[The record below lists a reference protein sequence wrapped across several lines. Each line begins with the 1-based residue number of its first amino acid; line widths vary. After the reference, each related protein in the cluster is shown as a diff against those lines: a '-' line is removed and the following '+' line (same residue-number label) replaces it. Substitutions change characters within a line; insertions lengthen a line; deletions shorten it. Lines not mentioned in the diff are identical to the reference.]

1 MKKLLTLL
9 VLLVIASAPQLHAN
23 ELGKRYIKLGNTY
36 RESGNYEKA
45 EEYLTQGMKLLK
57 NDLYWKSTAHEFM
70 GYMYRDMVTSGN
82 YNDNAEYFE
91 ALAKENF
98 ENALAG
104 FRKAVKQNDG
114 SPSALGAINEQIQ
127 RVQSTV
133 NDAGRSGKTS
143 SVNYSNARIVN
154 YDNSKLKS
162 IPTELPVS
170 LENFS
175 AVNNRIKEL
184 SGVFAQYKSLK
195 YINLKKN
202 RITSVDNALA
212 GLKNVR
218 VLNLST
224 NKLKTIPAGIAEL
237 KQLEILDLS
246 KNKLK
251 DIPSSI
257 TSLKNL
263 KVLDISGNKI
273 PFSQISTLLK
283 SMPNTNIIFDTYE
296 LVDEEAEDEEAID
309 GPIQGR

>member
-1 MKKLLTLL
+1 MKTLLTLL

-114 SPSALGAINEQIQ
+114 SPSALSAINEQIQ

-184 SGVFAQYKSLK
+184 SGVFAQYKSLR

>member
-1 MKKLLTLL
+1 MKTLLTFLI
-9 VLLVIASAPQLHAN
+9 LLVIAFAPQLHAS

-45 EEYLTQGMKLLK
+45 EEYLTQGKKLVIG
-57 NDLYWKSTAHEFM
+57 DMYWTATAHEFM
-70 GYMYRDMVTSGN
+70 GYMYRDMVASGN

-114 SPSALGAINEQIQ
+114 SPSALGAINDQIQ

-133 NDAGRSGKTS
+133 DDAGRSGKTS

-154 YDNSKLKS
+154 YDNSKIKE
-162 IPTELPVS
+162 IPDNLPVN

-175 AVNNRIKEL
+175 AVNNRIKDI
-184 SGVFAQYKSLK
+184 SGTFARYKSLK

-202 RITSVDNALA
+202 RIASIDNAIN
-212 GLKNVR
+212 GLKKVK
-218 VLNLST
+218 VLNLSG
-224 NKLKTIPAGIAEL
+224 NKLKTLPVGIGDL
-237 KQLEILDLS
+237 QQLEILDLS

-251 DIPSSI
+251 EIPSSI

-296 LVDEEAEDEEAID
+296 LVDEEAEDEETVD
-309 GPIQGR
+309 GPLQGR

>member
-9 VLLVIASAPQLHAN
+9 VLLVIASAPQLQAN

-184 SGVFAQYKSLK
+184 SGVFAQYKSLR

-224 NKLKTIPAGIAEL
+224 NKLKTIPTGIAEL

-296 LVDEEAEDEEAID
+296 LVDEEAEDEEAVD
-309 GPIQGR
+309 GPLQGR

>member
-296 LVDEEAEDEEAID
+296 LADDEAEDEEAID

>member
-1 MKKLLTLL
+1 MKTLLTFL
-9 VLLVIASAPQLHAN
+9 VVLFVALSPQLHAN

-36 RESGNYEKA
+36 REFGNYEKA
-45 EEYLTQGMKLLK
+45 EEYLTQGKKLVAG
-57 NDLYWKSTAHEFM
+57 DVYWTATAHEFM
-70 GYMYRDMVTSGN
+70 GYMYRDMVASGK

-98 ENALAG
+98 ESALAG

-114 SPSALGAINEQIQ
+114 SPAALTAINEQIQ
-127 RVQSTV
+127 RVESMAD
-133 NDAGRSGKTS
+133 DAGRSSKTS

-154 YDNSKLKS
+154 YDNSKLKA
-162 IPTELPVS
+162 IPTDLPVS

-195 YINLKKN
+195 YLNLKKN
-202 RITSVDNALA
+202 RITSVDNALS

-218 VLNLST
+218 VLNLSS
-224 NKLKTIPAGIAEL
+224 NKLKSIPSGIADL

-251 DIPSSI
+251 DIPSTI
-257 TSLKNL
+257 TRLKNL

-296 LVDEEAEDEEAID
+296 LVDEEADEEEETD
-309 GPIQGR
+309 GPFQGR